1 MISLEDYTQLKA
13 FARQDGLFMGL
24 LWIITLGC
32 FVGSMWSPEVEIGF
46 IAGVITTPFLMYFRL
61 RDFRNKV
68 LGGSISY
75 GRAVLY
81 CALTMTYA
89 SIIIA
94 AATLLY
100 FYFIDNGML
109 ISTLHNNIAIPEMR
123 EGFKQMGIDPDTLD
137 AQITEIGKL
146 RPIDFAFSIFFNS
159 LATSAV
165 LALFLGVAGM
175 KRK

>member
-1 MISLEDYTQLKA
+1 MITLEEYTQLKA
-13 FARQDGLFMGL
+13 FARQDGLFVGL
-24 LWIITLGC
+24 LWIVTLGC
-32 FVGSMWSPEVEIGF
+32 FVGSMWSPEVQIGF
-46 IAGVITTPFLMYFRL
+46 IAGTITTPFLVYFRL

-68 LGGSISY
+68 LGGRISY
-75 GRAVLY
+75 GRAVLFS
-81 CALTMTYA
+81 ALTMTYA

-100 FYFIDNGML
+100 FYFIDHGML
-109 ISTLHNNIAIPEMR
+109 ISTLHNNVALPEMR
-123 EGFKQMGIDPDTLD
+123 EGFKQMGIDPDTLE

-159 LATSAV
+159 LISSAF
-165 LALFLGVAGM
+165 LSMFLGLIGM